1 MVVYIIITLIVAL
14 IVIGVWVNAVQ
25 QHKEK
30 QNAERRQELTKQK
43 KIIEETEEVLMNSA
57 NIPMSKALFSVL
69 YRRIYSALA
78 VMAELSP
85 NSKEIRNRLTEA
97 KERIENSSSQDS
109 SAERI
114 ALPDNEKQVIALLQG
129 VKKLRSIVRS
139 EHSKGKIDTQVFLN
153 EDKRLEKMQ
162 LQVNIDSQLK
172 RGKAARSANMLGS
185 ARQYFEKAL
194 VVINSLNFTDE
205 YVASRKQEIEDM
217 LDEIMTE
224 LKATNASDAKK
235 KLDNEKDDL
244 DELFAP
250 KKKW

>member
-1 MVVYIIITLIVAL
+1 
-14 IVIGVWVNAVQ
+14 
-25 QHKEK
+25 
-30 QNAERRQELTKQK
+30 
-43 KIIEETEEVLMNSA
+43 EETEEVLMNSA

-194 VVINSLNFTDE
+194 AVINSLNFSDE

-217 LDEIMTE
+217 LEEIMTE

>member
-194 VVINSLNFTDE
+194 AVINSLNFSDE
-205 YVASRKQEIEDM
+205 YVASRNQEIEDM
-217 LDEIMTE
+217 LEEIMSE

>member
-194 VVINSLNFTDE
+194 AVINSLNFSDE

-217 LDEIMTE
+217 LEEIMSE

>member
-69 YRRIYSALA
+69 YRRIYTALA

-194 VVINSLNFTDE
+194 AVINSLNFTDE

-217 LDEIMTE
+217 LEEIMSE

>member
-69 YRRIYSALA
+69 YRRIYTALA

-85 NSKEIRNRLTEA
+85 NSKEIKNRLTEA

-217 LDEIMTE
+217 LEEIMTE

>member
-1 MVVYIIITLIVAL
+1 MIVYIIIALIVAL
-14 IVIGVWVNAVQ
+14 IVVGVWVNAVQ

-43 KIIEETEEVLMNSA
+43 KIIEESEEILMNSA
-57 NIPMSKALFSVL
+57 NIPMSKALFTVL
-69 YRRIYSALA
+69 YQRIYAAL
-78 VMAELSP
+78 VIMAELSP
-85 NSKEIRNRLTEA
+85 TSKEIKNRLLEA
-97 KERIENSSSQDS
+97 KNRLENSSSQDTT
-109 SAERI
+109 AENI
-114 ALPDNEKQVIALLQG
+114 SLPDNEKQVIALLQG
-129 VKKLRSIVRS
+129 VKKLRSVVRS

-153 EDKRLEKMQ
+153 EDKRLEKLQ

-172 RGKAARSANMLGS
+172 RGKAARNANMLGS

-194 VVINSLNFTDE
+194 AVINTLNFTDE
-205 YVASRKQEIEDM
+205 YIASRKSELED
-217 LDEIMTE
+217 LLHEIMSE

>member
-1 MVVYIIITLIVAL
+1 MVVYIIIMLIVAL

-57 NIPMSKALFSVL
+57 NIPMSKDLFSVL

-85 NSKEIRNRLTEA
+85 NSKEIRNRLTES

-194 VVINSLNFTDE
+194 AVITSLNFTDE

-217 LDEIMTE
+217 LEEIMTE
-224 LKATNASDAKK
+224 LKATNASDARK

>member
-30 QNAERRQELTKQK
+30 QNAERRLELTKQK
-43 KIIEETEEVLMNSA
+43 KIIEETEEVLMNST
-57 NIPMSKALFSVL
+57 NIPMSRALYTVL
-69 YRRIYSALA
+69 YQRIYAALV

-85 NSKEIRNRLTEA
+85 TSKEIKNRLTEA
-97 KERIENSSSQDS
+97 KNRIENSNSQDT
-109 SAERI
+109 SADRVT
-114 ALPDNEKQVIALLQG
+114 LPDNEKQVIALLQG

-139 EHSKGKIDTQVFLN
+139 EHSRGKIDTQIFLN

-172 RGKAARSANMLGS
+172 RGKAARNANMLGS

-194 VVINSLNFTDE
+194 AVINSLNFTDE
-205 YVASRKQEIEDM
+205 YVASRKNELED
-217 LDEIMTE
+217 LLHEIMSE
-224 LKATNASDAKK
+224 LKATNATDAKK

-244 DELFAP
+244 DVLFAP

>member
-69 YRRIYSALA
+69 YRRIYTALA

-109 SAERI
+109 SAERV

-194 VVINSLNFTDE
+194 AVINSLNFTDE

-217 LDEIMTE
+217 LEEIMTE

>member
-194 VVINSLNFTDE
+194 AVINSLNFSDE

-217 LDEIMTE
+217 LEEIMTE

>member
-69 YRRIYSALA
+69 YRRIYTALA

-194 VVINSLNFTDE
+194 AVINSLNFTDE

-217 LDEIMTE
+217 LEEIMTE

>member
-30 QNAERRQELTKQK
+30 QNVERRQELTKQK

>member
-14 IVIGVWVNAVQ
+14 IVIGVWVNAIQ

-30 QNAERRQELTKQK
+30 QNAERRLELTKQK

-57 NIPMSKALFSVL
+57 NIPMSRALYSVL
-69 YRRIYSALA
+69 YRRIYAALV

-85 NSKEIRNRLTEA
+85 TSKEIKNRLIEA
-97 KERIENSSSQDS
+97 KNRIENSSSQDT
-109 SAERI
+109 SAERV

-139 EHSKGKIDTQVFLN
+139 EHSKGKIDTQIFLN

-172 RGKAARSANMLGS
+172 RGKAARNANMLGS

-194 VVINSLNFTDE
+194 AVINSLNFSDE
-205 YVASRKQEIEDM
+205 YIASRKSELED
-217 LDEIMTE
+217 LLNEIMSE
-224 LKATNASDAKK
+224 LKATNATDAKK

-244 DELFAP
+244 DVLFAP

>member
-69 YRRIYSALA
+69 YRRIYTALA

-85 NSKEIRNRLTEA
+85 NSKEIKNRLTEA

-194 VVINSLNFTDE
+194 AVINSLNFTDE

-217 LDEIMTE
+217 LEEIMTE

>member
-14 IVIGVWVNAVQ
+14 IVVGVWVNAVQ

-30 QNAERRQELTKQK
+30 QNAERRLELTKQK
-43 KIIEETEEVLMNSA
+43 KVIEETEVVLMNSA
-57 NIPMSKALFSVL
+57 NIPMSKALYTVL
-69 YRRIYSALA
+69 YQRIYAAL
-78 VMAELSP
+78 VIMAELSP
-85 NSKEIRNRLTEA
+85 TSKEIKNRLVEA
-97 KERIENSSSQDS
+97 KNRIENSNSQDTNADRVS
-109 SAERI
+109 
-114 ALPDNEKQVIALLQG
+114 LPDNEKQVIALLQG

-139 EHSKGKIDTQVFLN
+139 EHSKGKMDTQIFLN

-194 VVINSLNFTDE
+194 AVIHSLNFSDE
-205 YVASRKQEIEDM
+205 YIVSRKNELED
-217 LDEIMTE
+217 LLSEIMSE

-235 KLDNEKDDL
+235 KLDDEKDDL

>member
-194 VVINSLNFTDE
+194 AVINSLNFTDE

-217 LDEIMTE
+217 LEEIMTE